1 MKNIN
6 LITLLLFTFFSLNLV
21 AQTTYYVKAGGN
33 NSGGLDEANAFTTVN
48 NAAQAAMDGDTIIVV
63 GSINQTGQVGVGK
76 SLSFVGQ
83 SDATITGANA
93 RMYVVSAAGKIIN
106 FTNITFQNAN
116 TSNPGAVVTITQNSD
131 LSFTNCTFNN
141 NTSSVNGG
149 VILGGGT
156 GTLTITN
163 SLFDGNSASRGGAIA
178 ITTAGRQLLITGST
192 FVNNSATGTDGG
204 ALYLGGSNSLS
215 SITNTT
221 FFNNSVTVGTNQSKG
236 GAIRL
241 EGARAITIENSLIYG
256 NFVTDGSATAD
267 SDIGIIDGVELN
279 FVNSLSKKIVL
290 DLGAN
295 DSFSTSIVSADLAAS
310 NLSFDSSIGKVIYD
324 AVAVGTDSPI
334 DFGSDGN
341 DAGSWNSGLDF
352 SDTTAPVITVVGDN
366 PATVELGATYTDAGA
381 TSDGGETVTTS
392 GTVDTT
398 TVGEYTITYSA
409 TDASNNT
416 GTATRTVNVVVV
428 QNTVYVASIG
438 AGNMDGTSVENAY
451 GNFGTAMEAINSEG
465 DKLIIIGTVATS
477 GTNLTSKSFTFS
489 IEGLD
494 ASSTIIGDGSST
506 RLFTINGATA
516 ADVTFKDL
524 TFSGNNTTLAGGAV
538 LFNNNAGA
546 TVTFNNCNITG
557 NSVTNGSG
565 GGALFFANGNLNIID
580 SSFEN
585 NSSSDEAGA
594 IFGQSGTITITNT
607 LFKSNSAAS
616 KGGALYANAANFT
629 ITGSTF
635 YDNETTNTS
644 GATGGSVLYVATS
657 GSTNSITNCT
667 FFQNTTGTTNQDY
680 GTIRTDNGN
689 TTVTNSLFYD
699 NKTNTDAGSPS
710 DWGSGPGGTQTF
722 NTSLAQ
728 WITTN
733 VDNLDEGSGSITG
746 IKGGGGTP
754 VNLISSNLTFNEAS
768 GYVEYEAVNV
778 GENSPI
784 DFGSD
789 GHDVGAWDSGLTL
802 LLDTTA
808 PVITVVGDNPATVE
822 LGATYTDA
830 GATSDGGETVTTSGT
845 VDTTT
850 VGEYTITYSAT
861 DASNNTGTATRT
873 VNVEDSLSALDLD
886 NKDLNIIVYPNPT
899 SGMININGLNK
910 YDLKVYNNLGQI
922 LLRAN
927 NTKAIDVS
935 SLPNGVYIIRV
946 SNGVKSSTKSF
957 IKH

>member
-1 MKNIN
+1 
-6 LITLLLFTFFSLNLV
+6 
-21 AQTTYYVKAGGN
+21 
-33 NSGGLDEANAFTTVN
+33 
-48 NAAQAAMDGDTIIVV
+48 
-63 GSINQTGQVGVGK
+63 
-76 SLSFVGQ
+76 
-83 SDATITGANA
+83 
-93 RMYVVSAAGKIIN
+93 
-106 FTNITFQNAN
+106 
-116 TSNPGAVVTITQNSD
+116 
-131 LSFTNCTFNN
+131 
-141 NTSSVNGG
+141 
-149 VILGGGT
+149 
-156 GTLTITN
+156 
-163 SLFDGNSASRGGAIA
+163 
-178 ITTAGRQLLITGST
+178 
-192 FVNNSATGTDGG
+192 
-204 ALYLGGSNSLS
+204 
-215 SITNTT
+215 
-221 FFNNSVTVGTNQSKG
+221 
-236 GAIRL
+236 
-241 EGARAITIENSLIYG
+241 
-256 NFVTDGSATAD
+256 
-267 SDIGIIDGVELN
+267 
-279 FVNSLSKKIVL
+279 
-290 DLGAN
+290 
-295 DSFSTSIVSADLAAS
+295 
-310 NLSFDSSIGKVIYD
+310 
-324 AVAVGTDSPI
+324 
-334 DFGSDGN
+334 
-341 DAGSWNSGLDF
+341 
-352 SDTTAPVITVVGDN
+352 DN
-366 PATVELGATYTDAGA
+366 PATVELGATYVDAGA

-392 GTVDTT
+392 GAVDTT

-409 TDASNNT
+409 TDASSNT

-845 VDTTT
+845 VDTST

-873 VNVEDSLSALDLD
+873 VNVTDTTAPVITVLGD
-886 NKDLNIIVYPNPT
+886 NPATVELGAIYTDAGATSDGGETVTT
-899 SGMININGLNK
+899 SGTVDTTTVGEYTIT
-910 YDLKVYNNLGQI
+910 YSATDTS
-922 LLRAN
+922 N
-927 NTKAIDVS
+927 NTGTATRTVNVTDTTAPVITVVGDNPATVE
-935 SLPNGVYIIRV
+935 LGATY
-946 SNGVKSSTKSF
+946 
-957 IKH
+957 